1 MTELV
6 VELYGE
12 AIGHLQGERDR
23 FDFVASPEALGKHG
37 IQSTILSLAIP
48 LTRYPQ
54 TRGRNLRRNFFE
66 ELLAEGR
73 IRERLSANARLDP
86 DNTMAMLQR
95 YGRDVAGALQI
106 WNPSDVDEPRTPA
119 LAPLSDIDVAKM
131 MRDVKVNPLGNTGKR
146 RLSSI
151 AGVQDKI
158 LLAQNEAGWG
168 NPLDGY
174 ASTHIL
180 KPKSAV
186 PSLIFDEEYGSR
198 FARRLGLANFDT
210 RIEYFSGDP
219 ALVITRYDRDEAGLR
234 LHQEDF
240 NQALGYR
247 GDGKY
252 ESGSGD
258 GRLRRIATS
267 LRAQAGAEDGRKLA
281 RMLTLSLAVGNLDMH
296 AKNISILHARDGEVR
311 LAPMYDVVPQLHLE
325 VDRDV
330 ALFVNGKRH
339 YDDISGADLVA
350 EVSSWRVR
358 DAQTVIEAA
367 LEEIEALA
375 EAETQLAGAHHD
387 LQGQVMRHARRLLDG
402 LSGAAVPPSNIT
414 RPARAGETAP
424 KSAPGGWGGPVG

>member
-1 MTELV
+1 MTELL

-12 AIGHLQGERDR
+12 AIGHLQGERDQ
-23 FDFVASPEALGKHG
+23 FDFVAHPEALERHG
-37 IQSTILSLAIP
+37 IQSTVLSLAIP
-48 LTRYPQ
+48 LTGYPQ
-54 TRGRNLRRNFFE
+54 ARGRTIRRNFFE

-73 IRERLSANARLDP
+73 VRDRLSANARLDP
-86 DNTMAMLQR
+86 DNTMALLQR

-106 WNPSDVDEPRTPA
+106 WNPSAPGEPRTPA
-119 LAPLSDIDVAKM
+119 LLPLSEGEVAMM
-131 MRDVKVNPLGNTGKR
+131 MRDVKLNPLGNSGKR

-158 LLAQNEAGWG
+158 LLVGSETGWG

-180 KPKSAV
+180 KPRSPV

-198 FARRLGLANFDT
+198 FARKLGLADFET
-210 RIEYFSGDP
+210 RIEYFAGEP
-219 ALVITRYDRDEAGLR
+219 ALVITRYDRDAAGGR

-247 GDGKY
+247 GDAKY
-252 ESGSGD
+252 ESGAGD
-258 GRLRRIATS
+258 GRLKRIAGL
-267 LRAQAGAEDGRKLA
+267 LRAEAGSTEVRKLA

-296 AKNISILHARDGEVR
+296 AKNISLLHERDGQVR

-330 ALFVNGKRH
+330 ALFVNAKRG
-339 YDDISGADLVA
+339 YDEISGADLVA
-350 EVSSWRVR
+350 EVGSWRVR
-358 DAQTVIEAA
+358 DARAVVQSA
-367 LEEIEALA
+367 LEEIEAVA

-387 LQGQVMRHARRLLDG
+387 LQGQVTRHTRRLLNG
-402 LSGAAVPPSNIT
+402 LTDAASPKAAT
-414 RPARAGETAP
+414 MRAARGGETEP
-424 KSAPGGWGGPVG
+424 KTAPGGWGGPVG